1 LPTFIT
7 APTEAGPA
15 PRSRSADAT
24 PARPPDYLS
33 SQTSSRRAT
42 LKMLLVFTIAPLDVW
57 PRARAPIGI
66 EDDRPAISRCPPRY
80 PGFSPYRGLCLS
92 GAAPSL
98 AGDLREA
105 HHYPARVRG
114 CMYCKHPVGGKG
126 RRNFDPLPHAPGS
139 SPYVSTGDYTAG
151 RKSRANS
158 ARIRCRSRSRS
169 ASRASVPSSIALT
182 PNMNTTDRIGDAG
195 HAHALHRGAC
205 HRPSMWQAGSAGG
218 KGCPLLSRACEER
231 GWGPLGP
238 VRPAYISDAP

>member
-1 LPTFIT
+1 MIGPQFLAAPLGTPGFPRT
-7 APTEAGPA
+7 AAYV
-15 PRSRSADAT
+15 SRA
-24 PARPPDYLS
+24 
-33 SQTSSRRAT
+33 QRRALRAISGKRT
-42 LKMLLVFTIAPLDVW
+42 TI
-57 PRARAPIGI
+57 PRACAGVCTVSIRWAEKG
-66 EDDRPAISRCPPRY
+66 DAIST
-80 PGFSPYRGLCLS
+80 LL
-92 GAAPSL
+92 
-98 AGDLREA
+98 
-105 HHYPARVRG
+105 
-114 CMYCKHPVGGKG
+114 
-126 RRNFDPLPHAPGS
+126 
-139 SPYVSTGDYTAG
+139 STGDYTAG